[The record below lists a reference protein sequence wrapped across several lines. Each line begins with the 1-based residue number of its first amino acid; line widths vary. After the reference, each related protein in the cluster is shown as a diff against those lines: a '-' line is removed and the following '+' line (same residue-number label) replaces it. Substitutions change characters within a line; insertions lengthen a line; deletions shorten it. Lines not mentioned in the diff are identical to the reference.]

1 MRYLVTGATGFIG
14 SKLAWELLQRGHEV
28 VALVRD
34 LRRSGALREL
44 GAEVRQ
50 GDITNRS
57 AVVAA
62 MQGVDGVFHVAARY
76 KIGDRDKQALYRTNV
91 EGTRQV
97 LEAMA
102 ELGIPRGVYTSSIA
116 VFSDTKGR
124 VPDESYRHEGP
135 FLNEYERTKWMAHYE
150 VALPMI
156 ARGLPLVIVMPGV
169 VYGPGDTSLAHTLL
183 RLYLRGVLLAVP
195 GGVTYSWT
203 YVDDVVEG
211 HISAME
217 RGREG
222 ESYILAGPGASLREV
237 LQVASELTGVPA
249 PKLEVPPR
257 LISMASVLA
266 SGLERVVPLPPLL
279 ASETLRTIAG
289 TTYLGNSAKA
299 GRELGFSPRDLRE
312 GLEPTLQY
320 EQARL

>member
-34 LRRSGALREL
+34 PRRSGALREL

-50 GDITNRS
+50 GDITDRS

-62 MQGVDGVFHVAARY
+62 MQDVDGVFHVAARY

>member
-50 GDITNRS
+50 GDITDRS

-320 EQARL
+320 EKSRL